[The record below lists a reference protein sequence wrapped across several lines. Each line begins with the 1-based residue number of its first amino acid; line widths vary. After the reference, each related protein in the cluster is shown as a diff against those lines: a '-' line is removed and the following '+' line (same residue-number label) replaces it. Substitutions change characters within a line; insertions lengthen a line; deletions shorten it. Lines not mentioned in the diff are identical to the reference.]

1 MNTGAAH
8 MLSIT
13 AFAGTASIS
22 GLRMIRD
29 LESIGAHI
37 SSSSDREKVR
47 HIRLLSFTT
56 ESILMKF
63 LTFSSKLCFSI
74 FLTIIMNNFVS
85 YNLHETS
92 WSRFIFVLNILS

>member
-1 MNTGAAH
+1 MFTNVVFYIDLSMPHFTRLWNYDITASYPSYAVNTGAAH

-47 HIRLLSFTT
+47 HICLLSFTT
-56 ESILMKF
+56 DSMLTKF
-63 LTFSSKLCFSI
+63 LIFSL
-74 FLTIIMNNFVS
+74 
-85 YNLHETS
+85 
-92 WSRFIFVLNILS
+92 